1 MGPLRLGWARWSL
14 GCPAHPT
21 GICRNRLPPSLQGR
35 QAGGTGSAWWWGWG
49 GRCCAF
55 PPSWLASF
63 DFHKLFCAWWDDSC
77 LENILLEELKLH
89 DPHLTV

>member
-14 GCPAHPT
+14 GCPARPT
-21 GICRNRLPPSLQGR
+21 GICRNRLPPSPQGDGPEA
-35 QAGGTGSAWWWGWG
+35 QAVRLGG
-49 GRCCAF
+49 CCAF

-63 DFHKLFCAWWDDSC
+63 DFHKLFYAWWDDSC
-77 LENILLEELKLH
+77 LENILLEQLKLH